1 MTLNEA
7 RTIITDSKH
16 IINVHD
22 MVTDTFDRV
31 VLDYVGDPIEVF
43 SMKLATCRAWE
54 ARTNEVYAITYN
66 KAAGM
71 IEIDAKLYA

>member
-1 MTLNEA
+1 MTLKEA
-7 RTIITDSKH
+7 RTIVTDSKH

-22 MVTDTFDRV
+22 MVTDTYDRV
-31 VLDYVGDPIEVF
+31 VLDYVCDPLEAF
-43 SMKLATCRAWE
+43 SVKLATCRAWE

-71 IEIDAKLYA
+71 IEIAAKLYA